1 MPPYLAR
8 SRRGYDQRPMR
19 WILAGGLSGLAAV
32 LIGLAVMLT
41 HDRPGSEREYAASTP
56 DELIASAFEAIERGE
71 ADRLSDFVYAPTPE
85 FRAVLDRLGA
95 LLGSLGDLA
104 SALDERFPADV
115 AKLKV
120 EAARGGGPGL
130 GSLLG
135 AVTGGGRG
143 RGPGA
148 GAGGAPGASQQASV
162 EALLADPYGWADAL
176 KDRVSAVVIAD
187 DLAAVQVDG
196 KPALGGLGMT
206 LRRDDGRWW
215 IDLPLELPMVK
226 KYVPQT
232 LEEHQVLGS
241 MIKVVDNA
249 VIDLT
254 KDVRSGACRTLKD
267 ASGLAGEKAFP
278 PLMMCV
284 LAYDRAMAA
293 RAKSAP

>member
-1 MPPYLAR
+1 M
-8 SRRGYDQRPMR
+8 
-19 WILAGGLSGLAAV
+19 

-41 HDRPGSEREYAASTP
+41 HDRPGSKREYAASTP
-56 DELIASAFEAIERGE
+56 DDLIASAFEAIERGE
-71 ADRLSDFVYAPTPE
+71 TDRLSDFVYAPTPE
-85 FRAVLDRLGA
+85 FRAALDRLGG
-95 LLGSLGDLA
+95 LLGSLSDLA
-104 SALDERFPADV
+104 AALNERFPADV
-115 AKLKV
+115 AKLKE

-143 RGPGA
+143 RGQ
-148 GAGGAPGASQQASV
+148 GAGGAPGPSQQASV

-206 LRRDDGRWW
+206 LRRDEGRWW

-284 LAYDRAMAA
+284 IAYDRAMKA
-293 RAKSAP
+293 RAGAASGAK